1 MNRGLKEKKKNRAV
15 FILLGALELNSGW
28 LGDAPPTL
36 PPTPIRQIS
45 NDSCDSWKIIPLH
58 ICQFSK
64 KKTGFSRISPNT
76 HSHDGGHLVS
86 LFHFFPSP
94 PLYFYFGL
102 IPKEGDGSIS
112 FSFLFFLSFLS
123 LFFVGLFFVFLFYG
137 FIAGWKIGS
146 SFWLNDFY
154 WSVFPGREERKK
166 EKKNPKKMERK

>member
-94 PLYFYFGL
+94 PPLFLFRIDTERGRWFHFFF
-102 IPKEGDGSIS
+102 
-112 FSFLFFLSFLS
+112 FSFLSFFLSFFLS
-123 LFFVGLFFVFLFYG
+123 CLFFLLVFFCFLILWFYCGLENWFEFL
-137 FIAGWKIGS
+137 
-146 SFWLNDFY
+146 
-154 WSVFPGREERKK
+154 VE
-166 EKKNPKKMERK
+166 

>member
-94 PLYFYFGL
+94 PPLFLFRIDTERGRWFHFFF
-102 IPKEGDGSIS
+102 
-112 FSFLFFLSFLS
+112 FSFLSFFLSFFLV
-123 LFFVGLFFVFLFYG
+123 FFFCWFFFCFLILWFYCGLENWFEFL
-137 FIAGWKIGS
+137 
-146 SFWLNDFY
+146 
-154 WSVFPGREERKK
+154 VE
-166 EKKNPKKMERK
+166 

>member
-36 PPTPIRQIS
+36 PPPTPIRQIS

-112 FSFLFFLSFLS
+112 FSFLFFSFFLS
-123 LFFVGLFFVFLFYG
+123 CLFFSLVFFCFLILWFYCGLENWFE
-137 FIAGWKIGS
+137 
-146 SFWLNDFY
+146 FW
-154 WSVFPGREERKK
+154 VE
-166 EKKNPKKMERK
+166 

>member
-1 MNRGLKEKKKNRAV
+1 MTPRLPSPPRQYVKYQMIPVILGKLSRCTFANSPKRRLAFLEFPQTHTHTTAAILFLF
-15 FILLGALELNSGW
+15 FISS
-28 LGDAPPTL
+28 L
-36 PPTPIRQIS
+36 P
-45 NDSCDSWKIIPLH
+45 
-58 ICQFSK
+58 
-64 KKTGFSRISPNT
+64 
-76 HSHDGGHLVS
+76 
-86 LFHFFPSP
+86 P

-112 FSFLFFLSFLS
+112 FSFLFFLSFFLS
-123 LFFVGLFFVFLFYG
+123 FFLVFFFCWFFFVFLFYG